1 MFLSIYDEYHKNDSV
16 VLAKEL
22 NQEIESV
29 VIVLNKRRKLQFDG
43 FDDFWFP
50 ASVPKRYIAKNMRF
64 HSEVIKFN
72 DNGSVYDI
80 NIYAMYEG
88 SDFRQELILVLQIF
102 YREKKDHRVLFMWT

>member
-1 MFLSIYDEYHKNDSV
+1 
-16 VLAKEL
+16 
-22 NQEIESV
+22 
-29 VIVLNKRRKLQFDG
+29 
-43 FDDFWFP
+43 
-50 ASVPKRYIAKNMRF
+50 MRF

-102 YREKKDHRVLFMWT
+102 YGEKKDHRVLFMWT